1 MNQEVLK
8 QAEHA
13 RRRANR
19 ATRKGDLA
27 AAERSSKTAERLAA
41 AVKTVEVAQ
50 AEQVDYRRRTQAEAE
65 EVVCQLFIKVAHIAN
80 AMVHTP
86 TSAPGAFIG
95 LIKLWREMHL
105 GEGAEDAE
113 AGAARIAAMEQA
125 HLEGRFEDT
134 LPEYVRQVLNET
146 WQRRRAE
153 LENEPPI
160 PHYWTDDA

>member
-19 ATRKGDLA
+19 AARKGDLA
-27 AAERSSKTAERLAA
+27 AAERWSKTAERLAA

-50 AEQVDYRRRTQAEAE
+50 AEQVDYHRRTQAEAE

-134 LPEYVRQVLNET
+134 LPEYVRQVLDET

-153 LENEPPI
+153 LEGQPPI
-160 PHYWTDDA
+160 PHYWTDNA